1 MTSYE
6 ICMRWLNEILKGRWK
21 QYLNIFKM
29 DATTFQSLC
38 FDLESKH
45 G

>member
-6 ICMRWLNEILKGRWK
+6 IGMRWLIEILKGHWK

-29 DATTFQSLC
+29 DATTF
-38 FDLESKH
+38 
-45 G
+45 